1 MTTIRLSECEISDI
15 KGKLNK
21 SINDET
27 ESNDIADYAVTLV
40 LDCVNQH
47 IINEHLL
54 TLDECAD
61 TMQNLL
67 DMINDDKYRPLIH
80 FLGQIGGD

>member
-21 SINDET
+21 SINNET

-67 DMINDDKYRPLIH
+67 DMINDTKYKPLIN
-80 FLGQIGGD
+80 FLGTIGGD

>member
-21 SINDET
+21 SINNET

-40 LDCVNQH
+40 LDVVNQH

-54 TLDECAD
+54 TLDEVAD
-61 TMQNLL
+61 TFQNLL
-67 DMINDDKYRPLIH
+67 DLINDDKYKPLIN
-80 FLGQIGGD
+80 FLGTIGGD

>member
-21 SINDET
+21 SINNET

-40 LDCVNQH
+40 LDVVNQH
-47 IINEHLL
+47 IVNEHLL

-67 DMINDDKYRPLIH
+67 DMINDNKYKPLVK
-80 FLGQIGGD
+80 FLGQIGGE